1 MAWHDD
7 AGMAWVNM
15 SDGGYA
21 WRVEHADMRS
31 AAAAFDEASGASSFV
46 LTHGCVS
53 DAAAAGGGGGATTR
67 VEFRCDGGVAA
78 CRWARTLD
86 ERIKRREAEA
96 V

>member
-1 MAWHDD
+1 
-7 AGMAWVNM
+7 M

-21 WRVEHADMRS
+21 WRVENADMRS
-31 AAAAFDEASGASSFV
+31 CAAAFDEASGASSFA
-46 LTHGCVS
+46 LTHVA
-53 DAAAAGGGGGATTR
+53 DAASPGGGEATTR

-96 V
+96 A